1 MLTAIPGDS
10 VQMPLDGVK
19 VPVELV
25 VKVTVPVGVTGLAA
39 SSVTVTLQVVGLVCR
54 TESGE
59 QLTLVAVGS
68 STVRGAVVA

>member
-1 MLTAIPGDS
+1 
-10 VQMPLDGVK
+10 MPLDGVK

-25 VKVTVPVGVTGLAA
+25 VNVTVPVGVTGLAA

-54 TESGE
+54 TKAGE